1 MPIYEYQCPSCGHA
15 FDHMQKVSDPS
26 PGCPACGGAVQKRV
40 SQTSFQLKGGGW
52 YVTDYSKA
60 GATAPKPV
68 ADAASDAKPAAD
80 AKPADAKPADAKP
93 AADPKPA
100 PASDSKPTTSA

>member
-26 PGCPACGGAVQKRV
+26 PACPACGGAVQKRV

-60 GATAPKPV
+60 GAAPKPTT
-68 ADAASDAKPAAD
+68 DAASDAKPAEAKPAEAKPAEAKPAAD
-80 AKPADAKPADAKP
+80 AKPAKK
-93 AADPKPA
+93 
-100 PASDSKPTTSA
+100 

>member
-26 PGCPACGGAVQKRV
+26 PPCPSCGAGVQKRV
-40 SQTSFQLKGGGW
+40 SQTSFHLKGGGW

-60 GATAPKPV
+60 GAAAP
-68 ADAASDAKPAAD
+68 KPAAD
-80 AKPADAKPADAKP
+80 ASADAKPTDAKPTDAKP
-93 AADPKPA
+93 AEAKPAESKPA
-100 PASDSKPTTSA
+100 PASDTKPTTSA